1 MIDRRIK
8 ELENRF
14 QTNKT
19 YENLRQLVMGYLV
32 INEDY
37 KKAIEETNKYL
48 YLVVDLK
55 LLFVIA
61 YNSIE
66 WQISPHEWIKEIEN
80 RIDPNAD
87 KSMAIYYYLKAMEIK
102 RTDSSRKNDYIK
114 NLQQSIYYSNA
125 FPFANNRFAL
135 SKELSTKE
143 AKKYYD
149 DAVRNIIIVYREEDV
164 IMESIEELLDVE
176 KWIEEFIM
184 GIRMYSGTYD
194 YLRRFSAI

>member
-66 WQISPHEWIKEIEN
+66 WQISPH
-80 RIDPNAD
+80 
-87 KSMAIYYYLKAMEIK
+87 
-102 RTDSSRKNDYIK
+102 
-114 NLQQSIYYSNA
+114 
-125 FPFANNRFAL
+125 
-135 SKELSTKE
+135 
-143 AKKYYD
+143 
-149 DAVRNIIIVYREEDV
+149 V
-164 IMESIEELLDVE
+164 
-176 KWIEEFIM
+176 
-184 GIRMYSGTYD
+184 
-194 YLRRFSAI
+194 